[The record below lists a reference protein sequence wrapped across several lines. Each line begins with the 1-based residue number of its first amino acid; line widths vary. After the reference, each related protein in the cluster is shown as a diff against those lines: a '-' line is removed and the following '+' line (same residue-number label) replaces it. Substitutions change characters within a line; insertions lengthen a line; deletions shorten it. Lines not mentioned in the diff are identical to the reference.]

1 MNKIKK
7 VLIVGGSG
15 YIGAGVVSSLVEK
28 NIPFTVYDDLL
39 YEYQYL
45 RPVDFIR
52 GDIRDTEKLGK
63 ILPNYSHVIWL
74 AAIVGDAAC
83 QIKPSLTISVNQE
96 PLKWLS
102 ENFDGRVIF
111 TSTCSVYGKNQEISK
126 EDSLV
131 NPLSLYAQTKLQAEK
146 YLEKQKNH
154 LIFRLGTAYGISNT
168 YSRLRMDLVVNYM
181 TASALIKGSLQVFG
195 GDQQRPLIH
204 VKDIGSVIVDN
215 LNSNIQGVYNLA
227 TVNMN
232 IKDLAGIVKDE
243 TRCEIEY
250 VERKFEDERN
260 YYASCE
266 KAKRDGV
273 FDFKNFKDIKFGV
286 KEISD
291 VIKSGRVK
299 YAEKDIYFNEKH
311 LNNLLKKGEYV

>member
-1 MNKIKK
+1 MK
-7 VLIVGGSG
+7 VLVVGGAG
-15 YIGAGVVSSLVEK
+15 YVGGGVVNSLIERK
-28 NIPFTVYDDLL
+28 IPFTVYDDLL

-52 GDIRDTEKLGK
+52 GDIRDIVKLK
-63 ILPNYSHVIWL
+63 KVLPNYSHVIWL

-96 PLKWLS
+96 SLKWLS
-102 ENFDGRVIF
+102 ENFNGRIIF

-131 NPLSLYAQTKLQAEK
+131 NPLSLYAKTKLQAEK
-146 YLEKQKNH
+146 YLKNQKNH
-154 LIFRLGTAYGISNT
+154 LIFRLGTAYGVSNI

-181 TASALIKGSLQVFG
+181 TASALVKGSLQVFG
-195 GDQQRPLIH
+195 GNQQRPLIH

-215 LNSNIQGVYNLA
+215 LNSNAQGIYNLA

-232 IKDLAGIVKDE
+232 IKDLAEIVKNATE
-243 TRCEIEY
+243 CKIEY
-250 VERKFEDERN
+250 VEREFEDERN
-260 YYASCE
+260 YHANCE
-266 KAKRDGV
+266 KAKKDNV
-273 FDFKNFKDIKFGV
+273 FNFKDFRNIEFGV

-291 VIKSGRVK
+291 IIQSGRVK
-299 YAEKDIYFNEKH
+299 YTDKDVYFNEKH
-311 LNNLLKKGEYV
+311 LNNLLKNGEYI

>member
-1 MNKIKK
+1 MK
-7 VLIVGGSG
+7 VLVVGGAG
-15 YIGAGVVSSLVEK
+15 YVGGGVVDSLIESE
-28 NIPFTVYDDLL
+28 IPFAVYDDLL

-52 GDIRDTEKLGK
+52 GDIRDVAKLK
-63 ILPNYSHVIWL
+63 KVLPDYSHVVWL

-83 QIKPSLTISVNQE
+83 QIKPSLTVSVNQE
-96 PLKWLS
+96 SLKWLS
-102 ENFDGRVIF
+102 KNFNGRIIF

-131 NPLSLYAQTKLQAEK
+131 NPLSLYAKTKLQAEK
-146 YLEKQKNH
+146 YLRDQKNH
-154 LIFRLGTAYGISNT
+154 LIFRLGTAYGVSNA

-181 TASALIKGSLQVFG
+181 TASALMKGSLQVFG
-195 GDQQRPLIH
+195 GNQQRPLIH

-215 LNSNIQGVYNLA
+215 LNSNMQGIYNLA

-232 IKDLAGIVKDE
+232 IKDLAKIVKDA
-243 TRCEIEY
+243 TKCEIEY

-266 KAKRDGV
+266 KAKRDNV
-273 FDFKNFKDIKFGV
+273 FDFKDFRNIKFGV
-286 KEISD
+286 KEVSNI
-291 VIKSGRVK
+291 IQSGRVK
-299 YAEKDIYFNEKH
+299 YADKDVYFNEKH
-311 LNNLLKKGEYV
+311 LNNLLKNGEYV

>member
-1 MNKIKK
+1 MK
-7 VLIVGGSG
+7 VLVVGGAG
-15 YIGAGVVSSLVEK
+15 YIGGGVVSSLIESE
-28 NIPFTVYDDLL
+28 IPLTVYDDLL

-52 GDIRDTEKLGK
+52 GDVRDVVKLK
-63 ILPNYSHVIWL
+63 KLLPNYSHVVWL

-102 ENFDGRVIF
+102 ENFSGRVIF
-111 TSTCSVYGKNQEISK
+111 TSTCSVYGKNQNISK

-131 NPLSLYAQTKLQAEK
+131 NPLSLYAKTKLQAEK
-146 YLEKQKNH
+146 YLEEQKNH
-154 LIFRLGTAYGISNT
+154 LIFRLGTAYGISNA

-181 TASALIKGSLQVFG
+181 AASALVKGKLQVFG
-195 GDQQRPLIH
+195 GNQQRPLIH
-204 VKDIGSVIVDN
+204 VRDIGSVIVDN
-215 LNSNIQGVYNLA
+215 LSNNAQGIYNLA

-232 IKDLAGIVKDE
+232 IKDLAGIVKNI
-243 TRCEIEY
+243 TKCEIEY

-266 KAKRDGV
+266 KAKRDNV
-273 FDFKNFKDIKFGV
+273 FDFKDFRNIEFGV

-291 VIKSGRVK
+291 VIQSGRVK
-299 YAEKDIYFNEKH
+299 YTDKDVYFNEKH
-311 LNNLLKKGEYV
+311 LNNLLKNGEYV